1 MTFDEAL
8 ITLLDLLRTTAPPG
22 IVNQFAHGDPA
33 LDHPDGPAR
42 RRQNLALYLRR
53 FQDARYLLCGEAAG
67 YNGARFSG
75 ITLCDEEKLAGPRPL
90 PWAGATNGYRRGSRD
105 DHPLHREL
113 SASVV
118 WKALGDRTD
127 VALWN
132 TVPWHP
138 AGPNGPLTNRPPTPA
153 ERAAGQLLL
162 RHVLT
167 HLFPGAR
174 PLAVGR
180 VAQTALHGL
189 GYDAPYLRHPAQ
201 GGAALFRQGLAEH
214 CPPSSP

>member
-1 MTFDEAL
+1 MDFEAAL
-8 ITLLDLLRTTAPPG
+8 TELLQLLQTAAPPG
-22 IVNQFAHGDPA
+22 IVNQYVAGDPA

-42 RRQNLALYLRR
+42 RRQNLTLYLRR
-53 FQDARYLLCGEAAG
+53 FRGARFVLCAEAAG

-75 ITLCDEEKLAGPRPL
+75 VTLCDESKLVGPHHL
-90 PWAGATNGYRRGSRD
+90 PWAGEAAGYRRGSRA

-118 WKALGDRTD
+118 WKALGDRAD

-132 TVPWHP
+132 CVPWHP
-138 AGPNGPLTNRPPTPA
+138 TGAAGPLSNRPPTSA
-153 ERAAGQLLL
+153 ERDAGLTLL

-167 HLFPGAR
+167 HIFPGAR

-180 VAQTALHGL
+180 VAQASLAGL
-189 GYDAPYLRHPAQ
+189 GYDAPYLRHPSQ
-201 GGAALFRQGLAEH
+201 GGAVIFTQGLTQYLA
-214 CPPSSP
+214 